1 MAEVDQMATEQ
12 LTSHGKID
20 LKDNFFDYPY
30 TVCWGQILIKGQKS
44 DQWLP

>member
-20 LKDNFFDYPY
+20 LKDNFFDHPSSFYP
-30 TVCWGQILIKGQKS
+30 TKFCGIL
-44 DQWLP
+44 